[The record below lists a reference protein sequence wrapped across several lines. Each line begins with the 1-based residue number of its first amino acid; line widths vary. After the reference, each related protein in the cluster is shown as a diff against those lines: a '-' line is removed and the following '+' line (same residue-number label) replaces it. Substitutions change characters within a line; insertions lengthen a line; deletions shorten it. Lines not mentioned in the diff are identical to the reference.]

1 MTATGE
7 RNALDPEPI
16 QSRLRALLDHHPDG
30 PLPAAALDG
39 IRARS
44 GSSRSRPA
52 RAGTRRERAR
62 QALAERSSARTELI
76 ESVRTADPT
85 PDGLRDFAKRLRES
99 IDLRTLDSDLEA
111 AELAMQPGTIR
122 AMAEHL
128 LDTGATTAEVCIG
141 LNLLS
146 LAPRDG
152 DGERIRIFAPLG
164 RRIEAAAIGALER
177 IGDAGPHLVWAV
189 ERTPA
194 YRRWVAL
201 DAILN
206 LPRREF
212 GDLLHALPVKQSADL
227 VQMFS
232 ALDTSA
238 EGFQGNRQFARVLRD
253 AARPGALEAE
263 PEALALAAQLWD
275 EVRYGRCALLGF
287 APGEREATA
296 AGLRSLLSSPE
307 ASASVDAALAAWSE
321 DCDLV
326 WLRSRLSHAALDD
339 RPLPQG
345 FAVRVSVPRPSTGA
359 ELRTHLLLDGVPF
372 VEAHFQR
379 GHPGR
384 PEAVLHDGGGLA
396 ALAEPRD
403 VNIGDTGCVE
413 ECCGAVRAVI
423 SRAGAVVE
431 WEVRDTGRAEAPT
444 VRFTFDADQY
454 DAEVARAAADFDWEW
469 PARRA
474 ARFFRERIAA
484 EPELMSGWEC
494 ELAWAGSWSRERST
508 MRYSFYHPKR
518 PSGDDAYVQFS
529 AECEV
534 PYVPAL
540 DDTAVTAVVDRIVAE
555 LRTTDPKSTA
565 RLSGGSREYAEA
577 LGFPWPPERP

>member
-39 IRARS
+39 IRAGS
-44 GSSRSRPA
+44 GSSPSRPA
-52 RAGTRRERAR
+52 RAGTPRERAL
-62 QALAERSSARTELI
+62 QALSERASARAELI
-76 ESVRTADPT
+76 ESIRTADPSL
-85 PDGLRDFAKRLRES
+85 DGLRDFAKHRKES
-99 IDLRTLDSDLEA
+99 VSLRTLDSDLTA
-111 AELAMQPGTIR
+111 ADLAMQPGTIR
-122 AMAEHL
+122 ALAEHL
-128 LDTGATTAEVCIG
+128 LDTGTTTAEVCIG

-152 DGERIRIFAPLG
+152 DGERIRVFAPLG
-164 RRIEAAAIGALER
+164 RRIEAAAIEALER
-177 IGDAGPHLVWAV
+177 IGDAGPHLVWAAD
-189 ERTPA
+189 RTPA

-206 LPRREF
+206 LPGREF
-212 GDLLHALPVKQSADL
+212 GDLLYALPVKQSADL

-232 ALDTSA
+232 ALDASV
-238 EGFQGNRQFARVLRD
+238 EEFQDNRQFARVLRD
-253 AARPGALEAE
+253 AARPGALEVE

-275 EVRYGRCALLGF
+275 GVRYGRCALLGF
-287 APGEREATA
+287 EPGEREATA
-296 AGLRSLLSSPE
+296 AGFQALLASPE
-307 ASASVDAALAAWSE
+307 ASASVDAALAAEPE
-321 DCDLV
+321 DPDLV
-326 WLRSRLSHAALDD
+326 WLRTRLNRAVQDD
-339 RPLPQG
+339 LPLPRG
-345 FAVRVSVPRPSTGA
+345 LAVRVSVPQPSTGA
-359 ELRTHLLLDGVPF
+359 ELRTHLLFDGVPF

-384 PEAVLHDGGGLA
+384 PEAVLQDGRGLA

-444 VRFTFDADQY
+444 VRFTFEADQY
-454 DAEVARAAADFDWEW
+454 DAEVARAAVDFDWEW

-474 ARFFRERIAA
+474 ARLLRERIGVD
-484 EPELMSGWEC
+484 PQLMSRWGC
-494 ELAWAGSWSRERST
+494 ELAWAGSWPRERST
-508 MRYSFYHPKR
+508 MRYSFLVPKR
-518 PSGDDAYVQFS
+518 PSGDDAYVQFTAS
-529 AECEV
+529 CEV
-534 PYVPAL
+534 PHVPEV
-540 DDTAVTAVVDRIVAE
+540 DDAAVTAVVDRIVAD

-565 RLSGGSREYAEA
+565 RLSGGSKAAAEA
-577 LGFPWPPERP
+577 LGFPWPP